1 VYYIL
6 RKLSYGATLRISIHI
21 YFFVSL
27 HRYVKLHYHPVHS
40 LDDAVKVF
48 EEESLKK
55 NVNHFVEGLMFDL
68 DQAVIMTGSL
78 SATCEPGKVCSSH
91 FILIISGII

>member
-1 VYYIL
+1 M
-6 RKLSYGATLRISIHI
+6 
-21 YFFVSL
+21 
-27 HRYVKLHYHPVHS
+27 KLHYHPVHS

-55 NVNHFVEGLMFDL
+55 NENHFVESLMFDL

-78 SATCEPGKVCSSH
+78 SATCEPGKVCSRH
-91 FILIISGII
+91 FILIVYGTIKFTDS

>member
-1 VYYIL
+1 MKLNYYPVY
-6 RKLSYGATLRISIHI
+6 
-21 YFFVSL
+21 
-27 HRYVKLHYHPVHS
+27 S

-55 NVNHFVEGLMFDL
+55 DENDFVEGLMFSA

-78 SATCEPGKVCSSH
+78 SSTCEPEKVNSRCFNIFPHHLNSLH
-91 FILIISGII
+91 